1 MADAAFQW
9 TDKFLLGYRKMD
21 DTHREFVECVNALLT
36 CPDADM
42 AQCLAAFAEHA
53 ERHFGEENEWMQ
65 STAFPAGECHA
76 DEHAAVLKSVRQVQ
90 ELVAKG
96 NVPIARDLAAE
107 LARWF
112 PSHADHMDSALAQWL
127 VKRKT
132 GGAPVVIRR
141 GIKTREEGAV
151 E

>member
-9 TDKFLLGYRKMD
+9 TDKFLLGYGKMD
-21 DTHREFVECVNALLT
+21 HTHREFVERVNALLT
-36 CPDADM
+36 CSDAEM
-42 AQCLAAFAEHA
+42 GQCLEAFAEHA

-65 STAFPAGECHA
+65 STGFPAGECHA

-90 ELVAKG
+90 ALVASG
-96 NVPIARDLAAE
+96 NVAIARDLAAE

-127 VKRKT
+127 VKKKT

-141 GIKTREEGAV
+141 GIKTREDCVSE
-151 E
+151 